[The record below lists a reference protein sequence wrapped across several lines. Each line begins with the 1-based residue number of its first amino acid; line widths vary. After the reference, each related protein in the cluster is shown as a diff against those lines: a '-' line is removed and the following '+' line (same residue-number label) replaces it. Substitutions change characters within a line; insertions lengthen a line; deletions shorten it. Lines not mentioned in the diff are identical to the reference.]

1 MWYVIQT
8 LSSKEEKVKRYL
20 EYITP
25 SGLYDDCRI
34 VYYEIERRYKGEW
47 HKESKR
53 MFPGYLFMITDE
65 PETLM
70 PYLRNC
76 PEPSRILMVDGVP
89 APLLPHEEQFLKT
102 LTDQGETV
110 SMSVGIKEGDKIIVS
125 QGFLKGRESYIRRID
140 RHKRRAWIEVDL
152 LGETRLAEVGLEVV
166 KKVEPEEP
174 VKAEWTMKPEEP
186 VDAEEPVEAE
196 AAVEPEEPVDTVSCR
211 GLLHP
216 ER

>member
-1 MWYVIQT
+1 
-8 LSSKEEKVKRYL
+8 
-20 EYITP
+20 
-25 SGLYDDCRI
+25 
-34 VYYEIERRYKGEW
+34 
-47 HKESKR
+47 
-53 MFPGYLFMITDE
+53 
-65 PETLM
+65 
-70 PYLRNC
+70 
-76 PEPSRILMVDGVP
+76 MVDGVP

-152 LGETRLAEVGLEVV
+152 LGETRLAEVGLDVV
-166 KKVEPEEP
+166 KKVEPEES

-186 VDAEEPVEAE
+186 VNAEEPVDAEAAVEPEEPVEAE
-196 AAVEPEEPVDTVSCR
+196 AAVEPEEPGETEEQELVETVSCR